1 LAGKGKTTIPHSTG
15 RCACQAKPPAGPRT
29 VVYNV
34 ATMFN
39 PSREEVRRFF
49 CDAWQKLLSG
59 SDLTPLEVIAVDWIG
74 EHPEYHA
81 LLTDTEGALAQDFTP
96 EGGETNPFLHLAMHL
111 SISEQVSIDQ
121 PPGIR
126 QAYEMLAQRLDSPHE
141 AQHQVMECLGEMLWQ
156 AQRSGLPPDGAHY
169 IDCVKRRAGR

>member
-1 LAGKGKTTIPHSTG
+1 MA
-15 RCACQAKPPAGPRT
+15 AAPPAARRR
-29 VVYNV
+29 VLVYND

-49 CDAWQKLLSG
+49 CDAWQKQLSG
-59 SDLTPLEVIAVDWIG
+59 GVLTPLEAIAVDWIG
-74 EHPEYHA
+74 EHPEYQA

-96 EGGETNPFLHLAMHL
+96 EKGQTNPFLHLAMHL

-126 QAYEMLAQRLDSPHE
+126 QAYETLTQRLDSPHE

-156 AQRSGLPPDGAHY
+156 AQRTGLPPDGAHY
-169 IDCVKRRAGR
+169 VDSVRRRASR